1 MKNPIIEVKDLEY
14 TYGNGKVALNKINVN
29 FYKGERVCVIG
40 SNGAGKS
47 TFFLNLNGV
56 LKSKSGK
63 IFYNG
68 KVIEKKNLNE
78 LRKNVG
84 IVFQDA
90 DSQIIASTVMAEV
103 SFGPMNLKLPKEE
116 VKSRVE
122 MALNY
127 MNISDFKD
135 RPPNYLSGGEK
146 KRVSI
151 ADIIAMKPEVIIF
164 DEPTASLDPINSAI
178 LEDVLSKLNEEGKTI
193 LVSTHDVN
201 FVYRWA
207 ERVLVFSNGNIIFDG
222 TPTEVFKNEEVVM
235 AANLKKPILFDM
247 YEVLVSKNIVS
258 NDNIYPKSIEEFK
271 IILK

>member
-14 TYGNGKVALNKINVN
+14 TYGNGKTALNKINVN

-56 LKSKSGK
+56 LKAKNSK
-63 IFYNG
+63 IIYNG
-68 KVIEKKNLNE
+68 QVIEKKNLN
-78 LRKNVG
+78 
-84 IVFQDA
+84 VFQDA

-135 RPPNYLSGGEK
+135 RPPHYLSGVK
-146 KRVSI
+146 KR
-151 ADIIAMKPEVIIF
+151 E
-164 DEPTASLDPINSAI
+164 
-178 LEDVLSKLNEEGKTI
+178 
-193 LVSTHDVN
+193 
-201 FVYRWA
+201 
-207 ERVLVFSNGNIIFDG
+207 
-222 TPTEVFKNEEVVM
+222 
-235 AANLKKPILFDM
+235 
-247 YEVLVSKNIVS
+247 
-258 NDNIYPKSIEEFK
+258 
-271 IILK
+271 